1 MVSST
6 VSLNSSIQVKAI
18 NSLTSS
24 LTSSRINKRYTNNRA
39 LVVTIRT

>member
-24 LTSSRINKRYTNNRA
+24 LTSSRINKRCTNNRA